1 MNKIISD
8 ISDYIFISDEPEKVD
23 ASFCREGHILSNLN
37 MRPNC
42 TIKVMSSGLFPL
54 VELVLSE
61 INGQVFVRKQKYIL
75 AITNPTARSLSMCL
89 QKTVYL

>member
-1 MNKIISD
+1 
-8 ISDYIFISDEPEKVD
+8 
-23 ASFCREGHILSNLN
+23 

-42 TIKVMSSGLFPL
+42 TIKVMPSGLFPL

>member
-1 MNKIISD
+1 MSLKRWMQS
-8 ISDYIFISDEPEKVD
+8 S
-23 ASFCREGHILSNLN
+23 CREDHILNSLS
-37 MRPNC
+37 MRLTC
-42 TIKVMSSGLFPL
+42 TIKGMLSGLFLP

-75 AITNPTARSLSMCL
+75 EITNPTARSLSMCL